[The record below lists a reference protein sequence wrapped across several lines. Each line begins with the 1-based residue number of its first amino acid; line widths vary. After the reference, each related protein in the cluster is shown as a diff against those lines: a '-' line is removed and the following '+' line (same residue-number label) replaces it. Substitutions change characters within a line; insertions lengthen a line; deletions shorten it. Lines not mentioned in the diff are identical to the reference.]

1 MEMVSKEEFREYA
14 KIVTNEN
21 SKEIK
26 HDLRKPIINKIKY
39 IIYVLFILLVIRVF
53 VFSGIE
59 SKAYLFFYI
68 AIIILGVLFSVYETI
83 EKKRKNK
90 KYTKNYKNEI
100 VKYLLDGYKY
110 LYNNK
115 RYIRNTEYDY
125 SPMYKRYDNYTGE
138 DYLCINIDN
147 KDNEPSKCFLY
158 VSDIYTN
165 REVKD
170 DDGNVHYI
178 DVFNGTFGYVDFN
191 DNFKES
197 LYLNCPIKQKKD
209 NLVKL
214 ENLEFNEKF
223 KIYCRD
229 QVEARYILTP
239 NIMENILAL
248 NELISNQ
255 CKSKSKSNISLA
267 LVENRMYFAFSGGFK
282 LFDLKRERLETGEV
296 FDNFYD
302 DINIILKIIEEI
314 KNNNKIFKI

>member
-1 MEMVSKEEFREYA
+1 MVSKEEFREYA

-53 VFSGIE
+53 VFSDIE
-59 SKAYLFFYI
+59 SRAYLFFYI
-68 AIIILGVLFSVYETI
+68 AIIVLVVSFSIYETI
-83 EKKRKNK
+83 QKKIKNN

-100 VKYLLDGYKY
+100 IKYLLNDYKY
-110 LYNNK
+110 IYSSK
-115 RYIRNTEYDY
+115 HYIRNAEYEY

-138 DYLCINIDN
+138 DYLSVNIKN
-147 KDNEPSKCFLY
+147 KNNEPSKCFLY
-158 VSDIYTN
+158 ISDIYTN
-165 REVKD
+165 REIKD
-170 DDGNVHYI
+170 DHGNVNYI

-197 LYLNCPIKQKKD
+197 LYINCPMKQKKD

-214 ENLEFNEKF
+214 ENLEFNDKF

-229 QVEARYILTP
+229 QIEARYILTP

-248 NELISNQ
+248 NELVSNQ
-255 CKSKSKSNISLA
+255 CKSKNKSNISLA

-282 LFDLKRERLETGEV
+282 LFDLKKEKPETGEI

-302 DINIILKIIEEI
+302 DINIILKMIEEI
-314 KNNNKIFKI
+314 KNNDKIFKI